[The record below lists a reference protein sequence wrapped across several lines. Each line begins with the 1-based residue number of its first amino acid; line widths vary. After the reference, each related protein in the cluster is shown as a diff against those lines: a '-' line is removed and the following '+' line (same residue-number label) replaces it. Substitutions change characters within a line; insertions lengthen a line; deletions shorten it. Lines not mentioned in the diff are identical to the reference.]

1 MVAVVGLHLVR
12 RIAVLGDNVHIVWQ
26 ETQDILYRRSL
37 NGGVTFPN
45 VIKNL
50 SSNAG
55 ISNLSAIATLGN
67 IVHVVWTDMTTGNF
81 EILYRRSLD
90 NGGTF
95 PNIIKNLS
103 SNSGTSGSPAVAVL

>member
-1 MVAVVGLHLVR
+1 MGLHLVSA
-12 RIAVLGDNVHIVWQ
+12 IAVLGDNVHIVWQ
-26 ETQDILYRRSL
+26 ETQDNLVQRSL

-81 EILYRRSLD
+81 EILVQKISR
-90 NGGTF
+90 
-95 PNIIKNLS
+95 
-103 SNSGTSGSPAVAVL
+103 